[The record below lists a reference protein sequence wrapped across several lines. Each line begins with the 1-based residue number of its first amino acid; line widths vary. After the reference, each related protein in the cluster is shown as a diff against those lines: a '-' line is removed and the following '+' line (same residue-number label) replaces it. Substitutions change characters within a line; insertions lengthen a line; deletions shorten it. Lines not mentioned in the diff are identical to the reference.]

1 MVLLVEGLKYCKN
14 NQNVTQ
20 RHEVSKAIGKMVPID
35 LLDTEFYMKSSVC

>member
-14 NQNVTQ
+14 YKNVTQ

-35 LLDTEFYMKSSVC
+35 FLDTGFYMKSSVC